1 MSFSESQARHR
12 NRTTASS
19 NVRASTSESSS
30 GWPTSVKQ
38 RVPGA
43 EPDRVDEHPRL
54 ALLLVVQVIRRPP
67 TILELIGSLS
77 GRLALTIFFAQS
89 TTCPRM
95 LVLDK
100 SECA

>member
-19 NVRASTSESSS
+19 NVRASTSE
-30 GWPTSVKQ
+30 WPTSVKQ

-77 GRLALTIFFAQS
+77 GRLALTTFFAQS
-89 TTCPRM
+89 TARPRM

-100 SECA
+100 TESA